1 MECVL
6 GRRNSF
12 FFQKRFLETSTV
24 FLAIYTPPSAAR
36 VSTGSGSASLSRFL
50 LPIFPPSLRPSRGG
64 GDGGGPERPQPREGG
79 GVGGG
84 ARGAGCREQA
94 SATAEGFSGGLG
106 GDGGRNFFSFDKKM
120 SHDNVGGPKCG
131 DIRFGTGPYP
141 IFIVSFNRNNHHSEV
156 LSSAPFLSFR
166 KATFLVPGSRVHFPV
181 HCPRPKMPRPSGR
194 T

>member
-84 ARGAGCREQA
+84 RAALA
-94 SATAEGFSGGLG
+94 AA
-106 GDGGRNFFSFDKKM
+106 
-120 SHDNVGGPKCG
+120 
-131 DIRFGTGPYP
+131 
-141 IFIVSFNRNNHHSEV
+141 NR
-156 LSSAPFLSFR
+156 P
-166 KATFLVPGSRVHFPV
+166 P
-181 HCPRPKMPRPSGR
+181 PRPKALAVGWEAMEAEIFSPSIR
-194 T
+194 K

>member
-1 MECVL
+1 MIFTDIFVIS
-6 GRRNSF
+6 RNAFLWNAFWVAVILF

-84 ARGAGCREQA
+84 RAALA
-94 SATAEGFSGGLG
+94 AA
-106 GDGGRNFFSFDKKM
+106 
-120 SHDNVGGPKCG
+120 
-131 DIRFGTGPYP
+131 
-141 IFIVSFNRNNHHSEV
+141 NR
-156 LSSAPFLSFR
+156 P
-166 KATFLVPGSRVHFPV
+166 P
-181 HCPRPKMPRPSGR
+181 PRPKALAVGWEAMEAEIFSPSIR
-194 T
+194 K